1 MLWTHPAMTHRDSI
15 ASFVPSQVSSRRVPL
30 AAAAAMTV
38 CRHHARLPSKQ
49 VRKNAERLTLNDR
62 PDVLSVLLVGE
73 HVEERLENV
82 T

>member
-1 MLWTHPAMTHRDSI
+1 MA
-15 ASFVPSQVSSRRVPL
+15 
-30 AAAAAMTV
+30 V

-49 VRKNAERLTLNDR
+49 VRENAECLTLNDR

-82 T
+82 AEEEHVA